1 MILALR
7 RQRQR
12 QVASLVGLQMEFQDS
27 QGLHRETLSQSLQ
40 KKKKKKKEKKEI
52 LTCSFD
58 YQRNR

>member
-7 RQRQR
+7 RQR

-40 KKKKKKKEKKEI
+40 KKKEKKERKKGDLDLLI
-52 LTCSFD
+52 
-58 YQRNR
+58 

>member
-1 MILALR
+1 MVYRWSSRTARDYIEKPCLKAY
-7 RQRQR
+7 
-12 QVASLVGLQMEFQDS
+12 
-27 QGLHRETLSQSLQ
+27 